1 MTVPRA
7 VCLMDGGRVPL
18 DVTHVINLRFSI
30 SVEIFKAGKKVDLH
44 CLFCWRDFKYG
55 HRAGKRMQERKC
67 TSLAVIILHFKE
79 REKEEKEK
87 RREQHRS
94 S

>member
-18 DVTHVINLRFSI
+18 DVTHVINLRFST

-55 HRAGKRMQERKC
+55 HRAGKRM
-67 TSLAVIILHFKE
+67 HFKE
-79 REKEEKEK
+79 REKEK